1 MDWVLWP
8 AEGTGTAYLEGPNL
22 RWMSEQ
28 REEVKEEEV
37 EMEARGQPEGKSGR
51 PWRRYSEEDK
61 TVRYFKL
68 NQDMQCI
75 PLIIFLKIVPGDI

>member
-22 RWMSEQ
+22 RCMSEQ
-28 REEVKEEEV
+28 REEVKEEEE

-51 PWRRYSEEDK
+51 P
-61 TVRYFKL
+61 
-68 NQDMQCI
+68 
-75 PLIIFLKIVPGDI
+75 